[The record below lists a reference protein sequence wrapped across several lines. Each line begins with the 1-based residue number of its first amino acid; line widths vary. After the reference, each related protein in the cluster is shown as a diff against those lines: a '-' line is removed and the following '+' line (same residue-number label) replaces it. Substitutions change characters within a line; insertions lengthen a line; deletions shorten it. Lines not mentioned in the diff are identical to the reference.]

1 MQFNFSNN
9 FHVAADGVGSIGF
22 LDRFDIAANFPCSFR
37 ILRID
42 SAKSAESLILV
53 THRSN
58 YRTEAGKIAGMNTGM
73 NTGASIFDSVYDNF
87 ICVW

>member
-22 LDRFDIAANFPCSFR
+22 LDRFDIAANFPYSFR

-42 SAKSAESLILV
+42 SATSAESLILV
-53 THRSN
+53 PHRSN
-58 YRTEAGKIAGMNTGM
+58 YRTEAGKIAGM

-87 ICVW
+87 ICVC